1 MDLPNGH
8 DAAMEFASIPV
19 SSSTLKESFYQH
31 HVNLFP
37 VGEEPTQQN
46 PRNLR
51 VHHLLEHLKQHQMEK
66 NRSNK

>member
-8 DAAMEFASIPV
+8 DAAIEFASIPV

-31 HVNLFP
+31 HVSIFP
-37 VGEEPTQQN
+37 AGEEPTQQT
-46 PRNLR
+46 PQKFESALGT
-51 VHHLLEHLKQHQMEK
+51 HLKQHQMEK